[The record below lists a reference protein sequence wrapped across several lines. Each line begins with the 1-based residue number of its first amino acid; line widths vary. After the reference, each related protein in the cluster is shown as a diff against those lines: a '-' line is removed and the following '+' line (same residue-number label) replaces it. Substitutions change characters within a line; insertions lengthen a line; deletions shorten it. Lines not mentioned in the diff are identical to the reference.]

1 MRRTAVL
8 LLALSLAAPACATG
22 DDGLRV
28 VAALFPLAWMAERVG
43 GAWVDV
49 VDLTPPGTEAHDAT
63 LSAAQR
69 ADLQVADVVIVLGV
83 AGFQPDVERA
93 VAQAT
98 GAVVDVTAG
107 LDLLDVGGSVDPHL
121 WLDPALLADV
131 IPDVAAAF
139 AAADPS
145 HAADYEA
152 NAAATRELLATI
164 DGEFRDGLAG
174 CAFRSFVTTH
184 AAFGYL
190 ARAYDLTQVAVEGLS
205 PESEPAAAAVEAA
218 LGAIAE
224 GTAAP
229 AVFAEAT
236 EEGRRIGRAV
246 AEQAGVGLFGLST
259 LESDPAPLGY
269 PAVMRGNLLSLTEGL
284 ACP

>member
-1 MRRTAVL
+1 MRRAAAL
-8 LLALSLAAPACATG
+8 LLALSLAAPACATN
-22 DDGLRV
+22 DDGVRV
-28 VAALFPLAWMAERVG
+28 VAALFPLAWVAERVG
-43 GAWVDV
+43 GSWVDV

-121 WLDPALLADV
+121 WLDPALLAEV
-131 IPDVAAAF
+131 VPDVAAAF

-145 HAADYEA
+145 HATDFEA
-152 NAAATRELLATI
+152 NAAAARELLATI

-246 AEQAGVGLFGLST
+246 AEQAAVDLFGLST

>member
-1 MRRTAVL
+1 MRRTAAL

-22 DDGLRV
+22 DDGVRV
-28 VAALFPLAWMAERVG
+28 VAALFPLAWVAERVG

-49 VDLTPPGTEAHDAT
+49 VDLTPPGTEAHDAA
-63 LSAAQR
+63 LSAEQR

-121 WLDPALLADV
+121 WLDPALLAEV
-131 IPDVAAAF
+131 VPDVAAAF

-145 HAADYEA
+145 HATDFEA
-152 NAAATRELLATI
+152 NAAAARELLATI

-246 AEQAGVGLFGLST
+246 AEQAAVDLFGLST

>member
-1 MRRTAVL
+1 MRRAAVL

-43 GAWVDV
+43 GVRSTTSTQA
-49 VDLTPPGTEAHDAT
+49 PGTEAHDAT

-139 AAADPS
+139 AAADPA
-145 HAADYEA
+145 HATDYEA

>member
-22 DDGLRV
+22 DDGVRV
-28 VAALFPLAWMAERVG
+28 VAALFPLAWVAERVG

-145 HAADYEA
+145 HAADFEA

-246 AEQAGVGLFGLST
+246 AEQAGVDLFGLST

>member
-145 HAADYEA
+145 HATDFEA

-246 AEQAGVGLFGLST
+246 AEQAGVDLFGLST

>member
-1 MRRTAVL
+1 MRRAAAL

-22 DDGLRV
+22 DDEVRV
-28 VAALFPLAWMAERVG
+28 VAALFPLAWVAERVG

-69 ADLQVADVVIVLGV
+69 ADLQVADVVVVLGV
-83 AGFQPDVERA
+83 AGFQPDIERA

-121 WLDPALLADV
+121 WLDPALLAEV
-131 IPDVAAAF
+131 VPDVAAAF

-145 HAADYEA
+145 HAADFEA

-190 ARAYDLTQVAVEGLS
+190 ARAYDLTQVAIEGLS

-246 AEQAGVGLFGLST
+246 AEQAGVDLFGLST